1 VNRSVGGLDGEE
13 GLDPIQISYALIV
26 LQHLMRSIQTS
37 VLKAYY
43 YSFHA
48 VLKWLRGK
56 HSSWRFQLPI
66 PGFRPS
72 LAVALAVLFC

>member
-43 YSFHA
+43 GGSNLVLSCHQMNQIRIVSKTLSVFHQLA
-48 VLKWLRGK
+48 FSGQK
-56 HSSWRFQLPI
+56 H
-66 PGFRPS
+66 
-72 LAVALAVLFC
+72 